1 VSSVRQSLTKEKIHT
16 SEYVKIA
23 DLKNQDQNQNQR
35 NVQLQNP
42 VIISKGIA
50 DSVKKNLQLKT
61 SQHMLLT
68 EQNNTVQ
75 ILADKSFTIYPNQ
88 SRQQKNR
95 LKNYI
100 TV

>member
-1 VSSVRQSLTKEKIHT
+1 MSIVRQSLTKEKIHT

-23 DLKNQDQNQNQR
+23 DLKNQNQNQR

-42 VIISKGIA
+42 VILPKGIA

-68 EQNNTVQ
+68 EQNNIVQ

-95 LKNYI
+95 LKNYR

>member
-1 VSSVRQSLTKEKIHT
+1 MSNVRQSLTKEKIHT

-23 DLKNQDQNQNQR
+23 DLKNQDQNKNQR
-35 NVQLQNP
+35 NVKLQNP

-61 SQHMLLT
+61 SQRMLLT

-88 SRQQKNR
+88 SKQQKNR
-95 LKNYI
+95 LKNYR